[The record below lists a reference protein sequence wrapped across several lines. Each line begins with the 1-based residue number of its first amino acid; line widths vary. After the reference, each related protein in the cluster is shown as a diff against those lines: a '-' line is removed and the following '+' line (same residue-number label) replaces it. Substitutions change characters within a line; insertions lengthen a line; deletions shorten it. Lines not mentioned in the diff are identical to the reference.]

1 METSSKQIA
10 SDLLGILNPRY
21 PYAVSSDNYLRIKE
35 LFSEPENINYL
46 DPNILTLLTRL
57 EIRLK
62 HCQTTS
68 SGVLTTE
75 ALLAEC
81 HFLNLYS
88 LGGDDPLPLNW
99 VVNLFKEKH
108 PEINE
113 NLGLVFT
120 IEEFNIVRPF
130 SNPIL
135 TQLYESLNVL
145 LKDEQSKQL
154 IDHYTLTH
162 ILPTLDL
169 IGNMQWIVE
178 EALEDTKLMDLF
190 KDTLKLQLQTL
201 VGDLEL
207 ILGNLHMLDM
217 DEVKYSVTKASSTI
231 TKRIQSINGVIE
243 NI

>member
-1 METSSKQIA
+1 M
-10 SDLLGILNPRY
+10 
-21 PYAVSSDNYLRIKE
+21 
-35 LFSEPENINYL
+35 
-46 DPNILTLLTRL
+46 
-57 EIRLK
+57 
-62 HCQTTS
+62 
-68 SGVLTTE
+68 
-75 ALLAEC
+75 
-81 HFLNLYS
+81 
-88 LGGDDPLPLNW
+88 
-99 VVNLFKEKH
+99 
-108 PEINE
+108 
-113 NLGLVFT
+113 VFT

-135 TQLYESLNVL
+135 TQLYESLSVL

-154 IDHYTLTH
+154 INHYTLTH

-178 EALEDTKLMDLF
+178 EALEDTKLIDLF
-190 KDTLKLQLQTL
+190 KDTLKLQLRTL